1 MYGIADAWFTLDAEA
16 PRIAAIGA
24 ICARAI
30 VSHGRKSKKD
40 RRNSVFLELPVTT
53 RGLRIEPLFVALL
66 RHVSPAQ
73 HDRLAL
79 QCYANAE

>member
-30 VSHGRKSKKD
+30 VSPAMLMRSNKIKFGTLPGGFSLTGQMGLL
-40 RRNSVFLELPVTT
+40 VFFVLRSEIPV
-53 RGLRIEPLFVALL
+53 
-66 RHVSPAQ
+66 
-73 HDRLAL
+73 
-79 QCYANAE
+79 